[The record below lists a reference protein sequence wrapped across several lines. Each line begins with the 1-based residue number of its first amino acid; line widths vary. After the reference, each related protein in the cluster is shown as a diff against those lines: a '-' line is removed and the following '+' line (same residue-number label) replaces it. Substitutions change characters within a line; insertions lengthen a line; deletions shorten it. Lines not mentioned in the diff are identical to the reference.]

1 MNNDG
6 TTEKVEQNCTPL
18 IFGEVLFDCF
28 PDGRQKLGGAP
39 FNVAW
44 NLQAFGM
51 FPVLVSRIGDDNLG
65 RKIQEKMKTWDMTS
79 SCLQLDPFYP
89 TGKVQ
94 IALNGGEP
102 HFTILQD
109 QAYDYIAPLAGIMS
123 HEPSFLY
130 HGSLALRNDVSHNTL
145 SFLKLEY
152 QCPVF
157 VDVNLRS
164 PWWNAGQV
172 HDLVTD
178 ATWLKLNEFELDS
191 LFPGQENLE
200 QRCRQL
206 RERFN
211 LEAVFV
217 TLGKMGAV
225 AFNRDNLFS
234 SVKPQENIAIMD
246 TVGAGDAFSSVLLLG
261 IMNNWPLHITMQ
273 RAQEFASAVVGQRGA
288 ITLDKS
294 FYQTFRNKWN
304 LQ

>member
-1 MNNDG
+1 MDCNKP
-6 TTEKVEQNCTPL
+6 TEKRAHNCTPL

-28 PDGRQKLGGAP
+28 PDGREKLGGAP

-65 RKIQEKMKTWDMTS
+65 RQIQEKMNSWDMITS
-79 SCLQLDPFYP
+79 SLQLDPSYP
-89 TGKVQ
+89 TGKVH
-94 IALNGGEP
+94 IELSGGEP
-102 HFTILQD
+102 QFTILPD
-109 QAYDYIAPLAGIMS
+109 QAYDYIVPLAGNMP

-130 HGSLALRNDVSHNTL
+130 HGSLALRNVVSRTTL
-145 SFLKLEY
+145 SCLKRGY

-164 PWWNAGQV
+164 PWWNTGQV
-172 HDLVTD
+172 HDLVAD
-178 ATWLKLNEFELDS
+178 ATWVKLNEVELDS
-191 LFPGQENLE
+191 LFPGKENLE

-211 LEAVFV
+211 LDAVFV

-225 AFNRDNLFS
+225 AFNRNNLFI
-234 SVKPQENIAIMD
+234 SVKPQENISIMD
-246 TVGAGDAFSSVLLLG
+246 TVGAGDAFSSILLLG
-261 IMNNWPLHITMQ
+261 LMNNWPLHITMQ

-288 ITLDKS
+288 ITLDKN